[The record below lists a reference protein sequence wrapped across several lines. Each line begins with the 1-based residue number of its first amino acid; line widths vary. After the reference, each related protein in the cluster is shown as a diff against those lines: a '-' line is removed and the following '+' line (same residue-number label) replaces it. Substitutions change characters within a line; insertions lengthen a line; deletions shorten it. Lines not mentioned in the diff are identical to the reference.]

1 MIAANRGR
9 GPEVVPVDGDPVEQ
23 ILADHAALH
32 RCDGDPELE
41 AVHAA
46 ILIEDVFGV
55 TLPDAEIDPAVL
67 TGASAVA
74 ALVARLQGA
83 V

>member
-1 MIAANRGR
+1 M
-9 GPEVVPVDGDPVEQ
+9 DGDTVEQ
-23 ILADHAALH
+23 VLHDYAALH
-32 RCDGDPELE
+32 RCDADPELE

-55 TLPDAEIDPAVL
+55 TLSDAEINPAVL
-67 TGASAVA
+67 VGASAVA

>member
-1 MIAANRGR
+1 M
-9 GPEVVPVDGDPVEQ
+9 DGDTVEQ
-23 ILADHAALH
+23 VLADYAALH
-32 RCDGDPELE
+32 RCDADPELE
-41 AVHAA
+41 AVHTA

-55 TLPDAEIDPAVL
+55 TLSDAEINPAVL
-67 TGASAVA
+67 GCASAVA

>member
-1 MIAANRGR
+1 M
-9 GPEVVPVDGDPVEQ
+9 DGDTVEQ
-23 ILADHAALH
+23 VLADYTAL
-32 RCDGDPELE
+32 RRGDADPELE

-55 TLPDAEIDPAVL
+55 TLSDAEINPAVL
-67 TGASAVA
+67 AGAPAVA

>member
-1 MIAANRGR
+1 
-9 GPEVVPVDGDPVEQ
+9 VDGDPVEQ
-23 ILADHAALH
+23 VLADYAAWH
-32 RCDGDPELE
+32 RCDADPELA
-41 AVHAA
+41 AVHTA

-55 TLPDAEIDPAVL
+55 TLSDAEINPAVL
-67 TGASAVA
+67 AGASAVA

>member
-1 MIAANRGR
+1 V
-9 GPEVVPVDGDPVEQ
+9 EPVDSDTVEQ
-23 ILADHAALH
+23 VLHDYAALH
-32 RCDGDPELE
+32 RGDDDPELE
-41 AVHAA
+41 AVRAA

-55 TLPDAEIDPAVL
+55 TLSDAEIDPAVL
-67 TGASAVA
+67 ADASAVA